1 MLDNLSLE
9 EKLEKL
15 EALKKELAVLEREMN
30 KYDVLT
36 RSLRKLFT
44 TVLPLIINLGVIITV
59 TGVLVIN
66 FRLATITTYVTYNI
80 SLTQYIAAGLA
91 FIAQEA
97 ILFIPAVIVFLIGLS
112 SFDVLKRMAWFN
124 KFMTK
129 FFRFGF
135 PLYVLTLVLLLIS
148 VVYGLVTFGSTTYSQ
163 TSRSIGGGAPSD
175 IQIVFRE
182 NSKDLDWG
190 ISIDSKTGRSEKVE
204 LVLELLD
211 GILIRDKRTQ
221 LVVKV
226 SNDAI
231 YGIVADSITATPVA
245 TIAPSAVPIQIAS
258 PTDTP

>member
-97 ILFIPAVIVFLIGLS
+97 LTFIPGVILFLIELRVFN
-112 SFDVLKRMAWFN
+112 VLERTAWFN
-124 KFMTK
+124 RFMAK
-129 FFRFGF
+129 FFRLGF
-135 PLYVLTLVLLLIS
+135 PLYVLAIALFLVSIIG
-148 VVYGLVTFGSTTYSQ
+148 GLVTFGRTTYSQ
-163 TSRSIGGGAPSD
+163 TPRSIGGGAPTD

-190 ISIDSKTGRSEKVE
+190 ISID
-204 LVLELLD
+204 
-211 GILIRDKRTQ
+211 
-221 LVVKV
+221 
-226 SNDAI
+226 
-231 YGIVADSITATPVA
+231 
-245 TIAPSAVPIQIAS
+245 
-258 PTDTP
+258 